1 MADTLNWGI
10 LGNAT
15 IARTC
20 VIPAISKSRN
30 AAIHALGT
38 RNPEGAEKLAADYT
52 IGHVYDTYDAVVN
65 DPDVDAVYIPLPN
78 HLHHP
83 WTLKALRAGKH
94 VLCEKPLACNAA
106 QAREMAAVSRETGC
120 QLMEALMYRFHPRM
134 RQIKNI
140 IEKGQIGV
148 LRLVRSSF
156 CFHIDDEVLE
166 SAGNYRLAPQQGGG
180 CLLDVGCYSVSL
192 ACWLFDRAPDS
203 VQACAL
209 YHPGG
214 CDTHLTGSLMF
225 SPDGLATL
233 EASFVSALQQTF
245 TASGTQGAIDLPHN
259 AFIPWENDA
268 VFRVRGKDEETGQE
282 HIIPGVDEYQL
293 MVEHFADAVRTGSAC
308 ELSLNESIRTMM
320 VLDALATSA
329 QTGTAVALHN

>member
-30 AAIHALGT
+30 AALHALGT
-38 RNPEGAEKLAADYT
+38 RNPEGAEKLAADYA

-134 RQIKNI
+134 RQIKKI
-140 IEKGQIGV
+140 IESGQIGP

-192 ACWLFDRAPDS
+192 ACWLFDRAPGS
-203 VQACAL
+203 VQARAL

-214 CDTHLTGSLMF
+214 CDIASDRYPDVFPGWAGNTGGQF
-225 SPDGLATL
+225 RIC
-233 EASFVSALQQTF
+233 ASA
-245 TASGTQGAIDLPHN
+245 DLHS
-259 AFIPWENDA
+259 D
-268 VFRVRGKDEETGQE
+268 RCRGRD
-282 HIIPGVDEYQL
+282 
-293 MVEHFADAVRTGSAC
+293 
-308 ELSLNESIRTMM
+308 
-320 VLDALATSA
+320 
-329 QTGTAVALHN
+329 